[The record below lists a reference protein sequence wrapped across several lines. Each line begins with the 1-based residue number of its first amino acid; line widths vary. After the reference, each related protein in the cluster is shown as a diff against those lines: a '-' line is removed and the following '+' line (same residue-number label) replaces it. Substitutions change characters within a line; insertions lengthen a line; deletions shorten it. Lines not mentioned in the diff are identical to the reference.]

1 MQTLS
6 NKQNKSNPAKENKRI
21 KIDPSI
27 EGPNN

>member
-1 MQTLS
+1 MKQT
-6 NKQNKSNPAKENKRI
+6 NKQNQSLQKKKNKRI